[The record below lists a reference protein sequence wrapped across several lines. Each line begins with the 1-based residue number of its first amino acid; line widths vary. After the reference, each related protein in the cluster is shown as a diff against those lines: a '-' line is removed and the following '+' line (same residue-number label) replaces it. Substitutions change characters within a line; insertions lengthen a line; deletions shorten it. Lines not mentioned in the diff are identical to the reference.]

1 MKMIFFNS
9 SETPNLILIDQKLKV
24 ELLLFSRV
32 NRQITSKLLKQE
44 QVTSKIFLVFLLI
57 SFCLRWQAPKYSDWR
72 WANI

>member
-57 SFCLRWQAPKYSDWR
+57 SFCLRWQAPKYSD
-72 WANI
+72 